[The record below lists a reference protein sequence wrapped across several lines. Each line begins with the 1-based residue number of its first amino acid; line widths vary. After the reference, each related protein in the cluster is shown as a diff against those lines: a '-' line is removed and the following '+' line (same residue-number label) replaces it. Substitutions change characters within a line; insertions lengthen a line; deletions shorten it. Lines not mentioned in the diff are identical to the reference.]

1 MTRRNRCRT
10 VLERRE
16 RASRGLLIF
25 VGLLVGGALVLSLL
39 FDGRGLQ
46 KYLDMRKRAD
56 HLENDNKDL
65 AKTNANLRAEIAR
78 IQRDPA
84 RIEELARERLGFVR
98 KGETVY
104 QILEDSS
111 APADAR

>member
-1 MTRRNRCRT
+1 M
-10 VLERRE
+10 
-16 RASRGLLIF
+16 LLF
-25 VGLLVGGALVLSLL
+25 VGLLLGGALILSVL
-39 FDGRGLQ
+39 FDGRGLH

-56 HLENDNKDL
+56 QLETDIKSL
-65 AKTNANLRAEIAR
+65 AKTNADLRADIAR

-104 QILEDSS
+104 QIVEDGS
-111 APADAR
+111 AQADAR